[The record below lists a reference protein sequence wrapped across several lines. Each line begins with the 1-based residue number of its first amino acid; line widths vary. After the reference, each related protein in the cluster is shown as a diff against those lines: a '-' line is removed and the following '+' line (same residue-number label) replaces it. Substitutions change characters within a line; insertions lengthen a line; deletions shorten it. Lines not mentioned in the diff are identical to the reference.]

1 MVEVQQASQASQRLE
16 SSRVIQPLVTRR
28 FARGRMLEVLI
39 SVPYL
44 VVALMVPYQQLSIE
58 TKNALLVASMDTST
72 VASAGELDPTVVGII
87 PQAIAFLLPTA
98 QAELIL
104 AILGCLLAGRLLRLL
119 GYSLWQ
125 EHTSPVNT
133 VVLVGALA
141 VSPALF
147 FLAVTNF
154 SVMLAVT
161 LFAYGVRGALRLA
174 IWNDTSAGF
183 GAGFALLMAVLSDP
197 IAILCALMLAIA
209 APLLEHAREDIP
221 GAKRAN
227 VTIMLFPLTAALVM
241 WGLSELIFYR
251 AYGAVER
258 FLSTLTGA
266 EDRFMSLV
274 DLAQRPAGL
283 IIFGPLMAAILLTF
297 ALRHR
302 AVPLGAALV
311 MLVITGSFVVGLIT
325 LADSGITFVLTLIMG
340 ILLFP
345 RPTARW
351 ASAVQGG
358 VLVLLVAAAWWGS
371 WDNARMQELFQ
382 AVVQV

>member
-1 MVEVQQASQASQRLE
+1 MVDVRQEPGIPQNGE
-16 SSRVIQPLVTRR
+16 STRIIQPLVTRR
-28 FARGRMLEVLI
+28 FVRGRMLDVLTA
-39 SVPYL
+39 VPYL
-44 VVALMVPYQQLSIE
+44 LVALMVPYQQLSIE
-58 TKNALLVASMDTST
+58 TKNALLVASMDTT
-72 VASAGELDPTVVGII
+72 TASAGELEPTVVGII
-87 PQAIAFLLPTA
+87 PQAIALILPSA

-104 AILGCLLAGRLLRLL
+104 AILGCLLTGRLLGIL

-125 EHTSPVNT
+125 EHTNPTNML
-133 VVLVGALA
+133 VLVGALA
-141 VSPALF
+141 LSPALL

-174 IWNDTSAGF
+174 TWNDTSAGF

-197 IAILCALMLAIA
+197 IAILCALMLALA
-209 APLLEHAREDIP
+209 APLLKHAREEIR

-227 VTIMLFPLTAALVM
+227 VTIMLFPLVAALVM

-258 FLSTLTGA
+258 FLSTLTGVQ
-266 EDRFMSLV
+266 DRVVSLV
-274 DLAQRPAGL
+274 ELAQRPAGL
-283 IIFGPLMAAILLTF
+283 IVFGPLLAAIFLTF

-311 MLVITGSFVVGLIT
+311 MLVISGSYVVGLIT
-325 LADSGITFVLTLIMG
+325 PADSGITLVLTLIMG

-345 RPTARW
+345 RP
-351 ASAVQGG
+351 ASWGASLVQGA
-358 VLVLLVAAAWWGS
+358 VLISLVAAAWWGS
-371 WDNARMQELFQ
+371 WDNPRMQEVLQ
-382 AVVQV
+382 GVLQG